1 MGKSNWG
8 RYLAIQD
15 FKRQPSSV
23 IGGINYARVIATL
36 LYDASA
42 LGLLKRVAFGLFL
55 APDMFPESLKSKVL
69 IFYSHRH
76 KGRKDYDYIVDKIRE
91 SARSEHDFV
100 EIAEKVSLTQ
110 FKRTIGSFPQGIN
123 ATRALEDSWVV
134 RLVAAILIAKFIS
147 LRQHLFS
154 ILCENREI
162 VAVFSDAFPYDNLVA
177 QLGGLSGAKTITA
190 QHGHYRILDNT
201 NVSPDAEA
209 YANFVSDVMVIWG
222 ESTRE
227 ELESFGV
234 SRRRLV
240 VTGWIRNWPNY
251 HHIQLKSVFG
261 VMLNGSNGALAN
273 EFLLRVARIVSHHTG
288 WKYIVRLHPNFQ
300 LPKYSKM
307 VSQSCEFLGV
317 MDAGDFRAQVGF
329 SLGHSS
335 SAAIEMILLDLPTYI
350 VDDGTLPAILRK
362 SGLVFRE
369 INPLLAMIQKD
380 LLSPS
385 VALDRQ
391 QKLKVWFNDD
401 TDQQQKLKNL
411 FDVSGDC

>member
-1 MGKSNWG
+1 
-8 RYLAIQD
+8 
-15 FKRQPSSV
+15 
-23 IGGINYARVIATL
+23 
-36 LYDASA
+36 
-42 LGLLKRVAFGLFL
+42 
-55 APDMFPESLKSKVL
+55 
-69 IFYSHRH
+69 
-76 KGRKDYDYIVDKIRE
+76 
-91 SARSEHDFV
+91 
-100 EIAEKVSLTQ
+100 
-110 FKRTIGSFPQGIN
+110 
-123 ATRALEDSWVV
+123 
-134 RLVAAILIAKFIS
+134 
-147 LRQHLFS
+147 
-154 ILCENREI
+154 
-162 VAVFSDAFPYDNLVA
+162 
-177 QLGGLSGAKTITA
+177 
-190 QHGHYRILDNT
+190 
-201 NVSPDAEA
+201 
-209 YANFVSDVMVIWG
+209 
-222 ESTRE
+222 
-227 ELESFGV
+227 
-234 SRRRLV
+234 LV